1 MNIPFLSS
9 GKKMKRDDFIM
20 LCTTLSWLLNSGLSA
35 REGVVE
41 LLNDKNNKMNHAALE
56 TLRDD
61 FDDGKVLS
69 QIFHDHEDIFGEGR
83 WRQLDAAERTGKVPE
98 CLMRLAAQAREG
110 GDLMSKVRG
119 AFMYPSVILV
129 LAFAAGYYM
138 FTTIVPE
145 MGTMMAEFDVE
156 MPPLTQAIM
165 GIANFLIAHGIW
177 ILALLIIVVFSIRY
191 LLTKPFRMQWH
202 TTITKMPVVGAVS
215 VNMNYSTCYL
225 LLNDM
230 IENGANIV
238 EALRVASSAAT
249 NQYIRKELEDT
260 AERMA
265 REGTSLTDGL
275 LETVTMP
282 ADDKLLL
289 RVGQRT
295 GREMELLPDLSERR
309 RKAAYESVN
318 RVMELLPTVV
328 LLLVSGIVAVMV
340 VSIYMPMISM
350 ATDIG

>member
-1 MNIPFLSS
+1 MNLPFLSS
-9 GKKMKRDDFIM
+9 TKMKRDDFIM

-41 LLNDKNNKMNHAALE
+41 LLNDKNNKMNKKALE

-83 WRQLDAAERTGKVPE
+83 WRQLDAAERTGKVPD
-98 CLMRLAAQAREG
+98 CLMRLAAQARED
-110 GDLMSKVRG
+110 GDLMGKVRG
-119 AFMYPSVILV
+119 ALMYPSVILV
-129 LAFAAGYYM
+129 LALAAGYYM

-145 MGTMMAEFDVE
+145 MGAMMAEFDVE
-156 MPPLTQAIM
+156 MPALTQVIM
-165 GIANFLIAHGIW
+165 GIANFLIAYGVWVIG
-177 ILALLIIVVFSIRY
+177 ALIGVVVVIRY
-191 LLTKPFRMQWH
+191 LLTRPFRYQWH
-202 TTITKMPVVGAVS
+202 RTITKMPVVGEVS
-215 VNMNYSTCYL
+215 INMNYSTCYL

-238 EALRVASSAAT
+238 EALRVASSAST

-265 REGTSLTDGL
+265 REGISLTDGL

-282 ADDKLLL
+282 SDDKLMLQI
-289 RVGQRT
+289 GQRT

-309 RKAAYESVN
+309 RKAAYDSVN

-328 LLLVSGIVAVMV
+328 LLAVSGIVAVMV

>member
-1 MNIPFLSS
+1 MKLPFKS
-9 GKKMKRDDFIM
+9 GVKMKRDDFIM

-35 REGVVE
+35 RDGVVE
-41 LLNDKNNKMNHAALE
+41 LLNDKNNKMNKNALE
-56 TLRDD
+56 VLRDD

-69 QIFHDHEDIFGEGR
+69 QIFRDHEDIFGEGK

-98 CLMRLAAQAREG
+98 CLMRLADQARND
-110 GDLMSKVRG
+110 GDLMGKVRG
-119 AFMYPSVILV
+119 AMGYPSAILV
-129 LAFAAGYYM
+129 LALAAGYFM

-145 MGTMMAEFDVE
+145 MGAMMAEFDVE
-156 MPPLTQAIM
+156 MPALTRVIM
-165 GIANFLIAHGIW
+165 GLADYLIQYGIF
-177 ILALLIIVVFSIRY
+177 IIIGVVGVVMLIKH
-191 LLTKPFRMQWH
+191 LLTKVFRMQWH
-202 TTITKMPVVGAVS
+202 KTITRLPVVGEVS
-215 VNMNYSTCYL
+215 INMNYSTCYL

-238 EALRVASSAAT
+238 EALRVASSSST
-249 NQYIRKELEDT
+249 NIFIRKELEDT

-265 REGTSLTDGL
+265 REGISLTDGL
-275 LETVTMP
+275 LDTNTMP
-282 ADDKLLL
+282 SDDKLMLQI
-289 RVGQRT
+289 GQRT

-328 LLLVSGIVAVMV
+328 LLFVSAIVAVMV